1 MEYKEI
7 AKAIKNLEKREA
19 ELQEQRALLLNV
31 VRNALELVGMHT
43 GNGAPGNHWPKWYDP
58 QGDQPAWGQ
67 DGYFERLRTDMEIVL
82 VQTAS
87 KYAVK
92 AIGGQTRVEI
102 AEIMAGVVE
111 AK

>member
-43 GNGAPGNHWPKWYDP
+43 GNGAPGNHQPKWYDP